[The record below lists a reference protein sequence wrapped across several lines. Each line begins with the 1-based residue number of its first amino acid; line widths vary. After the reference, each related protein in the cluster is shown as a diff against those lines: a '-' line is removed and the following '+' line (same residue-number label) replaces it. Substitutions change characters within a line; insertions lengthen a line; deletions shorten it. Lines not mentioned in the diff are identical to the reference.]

1 MQVFTDFEGNELRL
15 GDKVLTPDLD
25 KKGGLMRRG
34 EVVRFCDVCVK
45 IEIEAPCRVTGHITK
60 RTIQRADAW
69 IALVARDPER
79 EKELSAK

>member
-1 MQVFTDFEGNELRL
+1 
-15 GDKVLTPDLD
+15 
-25 KKGGLMRRG
+25 MRRG